1 MKTFKLSSYSFYA
14 ALILVIYIIV
24 SNFLFFPQQII
35 SYDIYG
41 YYLYLPQTFIYHDLG
56 IHNPDQVLDLMQ
68 KYGNSST
75 FYQASPLADG
85 GYVMK
90 YSMGLAILYAP
101 FFFIAHFFAP
111 LTGYAADGYSF
122 PYQLALLVG
131 GMLYTI
137 AGILFLRKVLLRFVN
152 EKITAISLILI
163 VAATNFPIHTSMYGQ
178 NAMSHNFLFALY
190 AVVLWLTIRWHETY
204 KAKWII
210 FLGII
215 CGITILSRPTEI
227 VILAIP
233 LLWGI
238 TSFKALHDKFN
249 LLLKHFIQISLFG
262 FIVLTFGF
270 FQLIYWKIHTGHF
283 LYYSYGSNPGEGL
296 ELFHPYFRQVLFSF
310 RKGWLIYTPI
320 MFFAIAG
327 FAVLYKRN
335 KKLFW
340 PLIIY
345 FIGNLYL
352 ISCWSTWWYA
362 NSFSQRPLVP
372 ALAVM
377 SIPLGYMI
385 LWISER
391 KFLLKI
397 AFSIIIAFLIFLN
410 IFQIWQFHSGIIDG
424 ERMTREYYSRIF
436 LSTHATDE
444 DRKYLLLDR
453 YYYYVNGFDN
463 EYEYNSRLYK
473 TDGFENGA
481 TFDSIAPA
489 QGSSYCILDS
499 ADTYSPVIE
508 STYSELTQR
517 DHAWLRVR
525 VKLFPVSPPDS
536 MKIAIVTHFSH
547 NGFAYNYRAIESP
560 TLVLQ
565 EGIWNDVKF
574 DYLTPEVRQ
583 KSDLFRTFIW
593 NISGGIVLVDDL
605 RLEVFEKKE
614 DLLK

>member
-1 MKTFKLSSYSFYA
+1 MKTQKTSYSLFVA
-14 ALILVIYIIV
+14 IIIIIYIIS

-56 IHNPDQVLDLMQ
+56 IHNPDRVMALMQ
-68 KYGNSST
+68 QYNSSST
-75 FYQASPLADG
+75 FYQASLLPEG
-85 GYVMK
+85 GFVMK
-90 YSMGLAILYAP
+90 YSMGMAILYAP
-101 FFFIAHFFAP
+101 FFFIAHILAP
-111 LTGYAADGYSF
+111 IAGYAADGYSF

-131 GMLYTI
+131 SMIYTI
-137 AGILFLRKVLLRFVN
+137 LGIVFLRKVLLRFFN
-152 EKITAISLILI
+152 EKTAAISLLLI
-163 VAATNFPIHTSMYGQ
+163 VAATNFPVHTSMYGQ

-190 AVVLWLTIRWHETY
+190 AMALWFTIRWHESLKT
-204 KAKWII
+204 KWIV
-210 FLGII
+210 FLGLA
-215 CGITILSRPTEI
+215 CGIAILSRPTEI

-233 LLWGI
+233 AFWSI
-238 TSFKALHDKFN
+238 TTWKSFVEKLQ
-249 LLLKHFIQISLFG
+249 LLLKKFGQLTLFAGIIFAIG
-262 FIVLTFGF
+262 FL
-270 FQLIYWKIHTGHF
+270 QLLYWKKFTGHF
-283 LYYSYGSNPGEGL
+283 IYYSYGSNPGEGL
-296 ELFHPYFRQVLFSF
+296 ELFSPYIKEVLFSF

-320 MFFAIAG
+320 MLFAIAG
-327 FAVLYKRN
+327 FVVLYKRN
-335 KKLFW
+335 RKLFW
-340 PLIIY
+340 PLTIY
-345 FIGNLYL
+345 FISNLYL

-377 SIPLGYMI
+377 SIPLGYML

-397 AFSIIIAFLIFLN
+397 AFSAIIAFLVFLN
-410 IFQIWQFHSGIIDG
+410 IFQIWQFHTGIIDG
-424 ERMTREYYSRIF
+424 ERMTRAYYSRIF

-453 YYYYVNGFDN
+453 YYFYMNGFVN
-463 EYEYNSRLYK
+463 ENEYNSRLFVK
-473 TDGFENGA
+473 EGFDNG
-481 TFDSIAPA
+481 TTYDSIAPA
-489 QGSSYCILDS
+489 EGSSYCILDS

-508 STYSELTQR
+508 ASYNELTQR

-525 VKLFPVSPPDS
+525 VKLFPVSPPES
-536 MKIAIVTHFSH
+536 LKIAIVTHFSH
-547 NGFAYNYRAIESP
+547 KDFAYNYRTIESP

-565 EGIWNDVKF
+565 QGIWNDVKF